1 LPHNLNIK
9 GPIPTSRGSI
19 MNRSAVVILGGR
31 LVGAALLAGM
41 AGIHLHLYT
50 AGYRTVHTIGPLFV
64 LNAALGALAT
74 LAVLATPRRWL
85 GWASLAGAL
94 LQAGTLGALL
104 LSLTVGLLG
113 FHESTKAPLIPTTIV
128 VELAGA
134 VVLLAL
140 AVRAAA
146 TVADAGGTPPCPHRP
161 GYLQGHRHRLKRAAG
176 ASSSRSPSAHP

>member
-1 LPHNLNIK
+1 
-9 GPIPTSRGSI
+9 

-74 LAVLATPRRWL
+74 LAVLTTPRRWL

-140 AVRAAA
+140 AVREL
-146 TVADAGGTPPCPHRP
+146 RP
-161 GYLQGHRHRLKRAAG
+161 QLQTRAARRRARTG
-176 ASSSRSPSAHP
+176 PGTSKATGTG